1 MARLSKLEQA
11 ARDFCERLPEYEQG
25 YAVPFRVVWVK
36 SRTWGNCPSVE
47 TLGEERLA
55 YVKGCGFDKLSAGLS
70 QVLRFLPGLSVDE
83 RRGIERANSAGLA
96 SVVSACAAAG
106 WELRQVYSGKAED
119 GFTIRRTPPA
129 RFAKGG
135 ECLECLECRRL
146 DWTCPDC
153 QTEGRPYFGNFPS
166 AETER
171 GN

>member
-11 ARDFCERLPEYEQG
+11 ARDFCERLPEYEPG

-55 YVKGCGFDKLSAGLS
+55 YVGGCGFDKLSAGLS
-70 QVLRFLPGLSVDE
+70 QVMRFLPGLSEDE

-106 WELRQVYSGKAED
+106 WELCQVYSGKAED
-119 GFTIRRTPPA
+119 GFTIRPSVGTKRAA
-129 RFAKGG
+129 RKVGPIVLALGG
-135 ECLECLECRRL
+135 APCPTCGTARAIDGRYFDSEALE
-146 DWTCPDC
+146 P
-153 QTEGRPYFGNFPS
+153 
-166 AETER
+166 
-171 GN
+171 